1 MGLLTK
7 IFGTHSDHEIKR
19 ILPIIDR
26 IEALSKKYENMS
38 DAELKGQTS
47 LFKDRLQNGESLDA
61 LLPDAF
67 AAVREASFRVLGI
80 KHYRVQLIGGVILH
94 QGRIAEMK
102 TGEGKT
108 LVATL
113 PAYLNALTG
122 KGVHIVTVNDYLA
135 KRDSEW
141 MGKIYNYM
149 GLNVGLIIH
158 GKTRAQRQEAYTADI
173 TYGTNNE
180 FGFDYLRDNMVN
192 YKNNLVQR
200 EYAFAIVDEIDSILI
215 DEARTPL
222 IISGQGDIP
231 TPLYGQANAFAR
243 TLKVKRI
250 KETDNRS
257 YDYTEDCDYIVDEKA
272 RSVSLTPSGVAK
284 AERHFNVE
292 NLTSP
297 ENNTLLHHIN
307 QAIRAIGIMKRDVDY
322 AVVDGKVLI
331 VDTNTG
337 RLMYGRRYNDGLHQ
351 AIEAK
356 EGVEVEKENKTL
368 ATITIQNYFRLY
380 RKLSGMTG
388 TALTEEEEFREIYK
402 LDVIEI
408 PTNKPMI
415 RTDYPDIIYKTQAIK
430 YNAII
435 DKIVECHKKGQPVL
449 VGTVS
454 IDKSEILSAL
464 LSKRGIPHNVLNAK
478 LHAKEAEI
486 VAQAGKFGAVTI
498 STNMAGRG
506 TDIMLGGNPVYM
518 AKAQLAREGYDEE
531 LIRLCDSFFDTED
544 EAILD
549 IREKFAQLNARYK
562 DAISKE
568 VQKVKDAG
576 GLYIIGSERHES
588 RRVDNQLRGRSGRQ
602 GDPGASM
609 FFLSFED
616 DLLRLFGGERL
627 LRIANSMPQSDE
639 IVINMRI
646 MSNSIENAQK
656 GIESR
661 NFSRRK
667 NVLMYDDVMNQQRSI
682 IYKQR
687 REVLD
692 GADVQDT
699 IKNMMDSWIT
709 SSVEQA
715 CSADSPEDWN
725 FDLIREQFQGMFT
738 TDRDFRYTPAQLD
751 ELTAEFITDLI
762 RDRALQRYASQEAL
776 FGSDM
781 FREVERSVLLM
792 NVDMKWMDH
801 IDAMSDLMSSVG
813 LQAIAQRSPI
823 VEYKIISADMFEE
836 MVESIKTDTVRQ
848 LLSAVPRQAPE
859 ERKQVVKIT
868 GESQGDLTQKQ
879 PVKKTPVVGGKKVG
893 PNDPCPC
900 GSGKKYKK

>member
-1 MGLLTK
+1 
-7 IFGTHSDHEIKR
+7 
-19 ILPIIDR
+19 
-26 IEALSKKYENMS
+26 
-38 DAELKGQTS
+38 
-47 LFKDRLQNGESLDA
+47 
-61 LLPDAF
+61 
-67 AAVREASFRVLGI
+67 
-80 KHYRVQLIGGVILH
+80 
-94 QGRIAEMK
+94 
-102 TGEGKT
+102 
-108 LVATL
+108 
-113 PAYLNALTG
+113 
-122 KGVHIVTVNDYLA
+122 
-135 KRDSEW
+135 
-141 MGKIYNYM
+141 
-149 GLNVGLIIH
+149 
-158 GKTRAQRQEAYTADI
+158 
-173 TYGTNNE
+173 
-180 FGFDYLRDNMVN
+180 
-192 YKNNLVQR
+192 
-200 EYAFAIVDEIDSILI
+200 
-215 DEARTPL
+215 
-222 IISGQGDIP
+222 
-231 TPLYGQANAFAR
+231 
-243 TLKVKRI
+243 
-250 KETDNRS
+250 
-257 YDYTEDCDYIVDEKA
+257 
-272 RSVSLTPSGVAK
+272 
-284 AERHFNVE
+284 
-292 NLTSP
+292 
-297 ENNTLLHHIN
+297 
-307 QAIRAIGIMKRDVDY
+307 
-322 AVVDGKVLI
+322 
-331 VDTNTG
+331 
-337 RLMYGRRYNDGLHQ
+337 
-351 AIEAK
+351 
-356 EGVEVEKENKTL
+356 
-368 ATITIQNYFRLY
+368 
-380 RKLSGMTG
+380 
-388 TALTEEEEFREIYK
+388 
-402 LDVIEI
+402 
-408 PTNKPMI
+408 
-415 RTDYPDIIYKTQAIK
+415 
-430 YNAII
+430 
-435 DKIVECHKKGQPVL
+435 

-781 FREVERSVLLM
+781 FREVE
-792 NVDMKWMDH
+792 
-801 IDAMSDLMSSVG
+801 
-813 LQAIAQRSPI
+813 
-823 VEYKIISADMFEE
+823 
-836 MVESIKTDTVRQ
+836 
-848 LLSAVPRQAPE
+848 
-859 ERKQVVKIT
+859 
-868 GESQGDLTQKQ
+868 
-879 PVKKTPVVGGKKVG
+879 
-893 PNDPCPC
+893 
-900 GSGKKYKK
+900 